1 MVKKWAKGCVIQY
14 ITLTVLLS
22 HCRVIQ
28 SWPKKCILG
37 CVIPP
42 ASAVVS
48 SRNLGQTFLV
58 STGVKCLIAT
68 YSVFLV
74 LKKARRKQREEEREN
89 VCKDWLY

>member
-14 ITLTVLLS
+14 ITL
-22 HCRVIQ
+22 ID
-28 SWPKKCILG
+28 
-37 CVIPP
+37 
-42 ASAVVS
+42 
-48 SRNLGQTFLV
+48 
-58 STGVKCLIAT
+58 KCLIAT